1 MARLNVTAQGKTWK
15 QSAGGSYLGVFFVA
29 VVALGGLGGNW
40 LDVRF
45 HQSFIFAA
53 IGVFL
58 GMAAGIREMLKVLK
72 EFSPPGPNDEA
83 RKS

>member
-1 MARLNVTAQGKTWK
+1 MARLKPVEIGRTWK
-15 QSAGGSYLGVFFVA
+15 QSAGASYLGVFFVA

-53 IGVFL
+53 LGVFL

-72 EFSPPGPNDEA
+72 ESAVSGPADEG
-83 RKS
+83 R